1 MAEASA
7 SSGALEEAARLLDS
21 DPGLAKRRAEDVL
34 KSAPRDV
41 RALLVLGAA
50 QRRLGQAAAA
60 RAVLE
65 PLARAQPRAAHVHLE
80 LGLALAGLGEAD
92 LAMAALRQAVALQP
106 AFLDAWRAL
115 EPLLADHLLAHPD
128 DLELLSVRADAAQ
141 RLGRHQLAQ
150 QLLARCLD
158 LSPDSAA
165 LRFRY
170 AVTLYQRQKAHEAIA
185 EAERL
190 LALAPR
196 EAAYLDLIAACLGLV
211 GEHDRAVAIYEALLA
226 DQPHQVRTWLSLG
239 HALRALGRRDEAV
252 AAYARCISIAP
263 RLGEAYW
270 SKANLKSVP
279 FTPGAMAAMQ
289 RELLRPDLGDEDGA
303 HLHYALGK
311 ALEDAGDHGTSFE
324 HYAAGARLRRAGLPH
339 DARAVTTQVGRS
351 KALFTRRFFE
361 DRADGG
367 ALSAAPIFIVGL
379 PRSGSTLIEQILAS
393 HSAVEG
399 LMELPEIPAL
409 AASLVGERLA
419 AYPEPLAG
427 LGAGERAALGER
439 YLERTR
445 IYRKSARPFFI
456 DKMPNNFHHIGLIHL
471 ILPNAKIID
480 ARRSPMGA
488 CFSAFKQHFASGHA
502 FSYDQADLGRY
513 YRDYVD
519 LMAHWDAMLPGRV
532 HRVMY
537 EDMVAD
543 TEGQVRRLLEHCGLP
558 FEAGCLRFYENDR
571 AVRTASSEQV
581 RRPIFRE
588 SLEQWRRYEPWLGP
602 LKAALGPLAE

>member
-1 MAEASA
+1 MADAA
-7 SSGALEEAARLLDS
+7 AGALEEAARALNS
-21 DPGLAKRRAEDVL
+21 NPRLARSRAEKIL

-41 RALLVLGAA
+41 RAQLVLGAA
-50 QRRLGQAAAA
+50 QRRLGEPVAA

-65 PLARAQPRAAHVHLE
+65 PLARAQPRAAHVHFE
-80 LGLALAGLGEAD
+80 LGLTLASLGERD
-92 LAMAALRQAVALQP
+92 LAIAALRQAVTLQP
-106 AFLDAWRAL
+106 ALTEAWRGL
-115 EPLLADHLLAHPD
+115 EPLLAGHLLTHAD
-128 DLELLSVRADAAQ
+128 DLDAMALQ
-141 RLGRHQLAQ
+141 AEVAIRLGRHSRAERLLERRLELA
-150 QLLARCLD
+150 LGSATARY
-158 LSPDSAA
+158 SYAA
-165 LRFRY
+165 
-170 AVTLYQRQKAHEAIA
+170 VLYQRQKAHEAIA
-185 EAERL
+185 QVELL
-190 LALAPR
+190 LAQAPQ
-196 EAAYLDLIAACLGLV
+196 EIAYLDLMAACLGLI
-211 GEHDRAVAIYEALLA
+211 GEHDRAIAIYEAMLA
-226 DQPHQVRTWLSLG
+226 AKPAQARTWLSYG
-239 HALRALGRRDEAV
+239 HALRATGRRDDAV
-252 AAYARCISIAP
+252 AAYDGCIAIAP

-270 SKANLKSVP
+270 SKANLKTVSLN
-279 FTPGAMAAMQ
+279 GEAIAAMRAQ
-289 RELLRPDLGDEDGA
+289 LAHQDLTQDDRS

-311 ALEDAGDHGTSFE
+311 ALEDAGDHGPSFE
-324 HYAAGARLRRAGLPH
+324 HYAQGARLRRAGLPH
-339 DARAVTTQVGRS
+339 DAQAVTTQVNRS
-351 KALFTRRFFE
+351 KALFTRPFFGA
-361 DRADGG
+361 RAGWG
-367 ALSAAPIFIVGL
+367 ASSAAPIFIVGL

-399 LMELPEIPAL
+399 LMELPEIPLL
-409 AASLVGERLA
+409 AATLGSADERPYPQSVAYAAGGEL
-419 AYPEPLAG
+419 
-427 LGAGERAALGER
+427 AALGEM
-439 YLERTR
+439 YLERTG
-445 IYRKSARPFFI
+445 IYRKSARPLFI

-537 EDMVAD
+537 EDMVTD

-588 SLEQWRRYEPWLGP
+588 SLEQWKRYEPWLGP